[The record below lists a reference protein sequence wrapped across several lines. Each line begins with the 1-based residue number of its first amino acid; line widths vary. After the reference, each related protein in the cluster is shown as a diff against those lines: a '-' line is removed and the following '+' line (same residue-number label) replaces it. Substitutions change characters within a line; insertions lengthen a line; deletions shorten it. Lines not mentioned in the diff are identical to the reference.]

1 MFWSRNDFEV
11 DGRTVL
17 ITGGSTGLGLSA
29 AKQLAAKGANV
40 IIVARDIAKLK
51 TAEDEIKESARS
63 KTTQRFHH
71 IAADVT
77 TSEACSTVVAKSTA
91 WNNDSPP
98 DIVWC
103 CSGSAHPSLFIDTP
117 IEQFQK
123 MMDSN
128 YFSCVYMAH
137 SILNAWL
144 PSKSSSPPS
153 PPQKTRHLVFT
164 ASFVSF
170 FSFAGFT
177 PYSPSKA
184 AIRSLS
190 DSLSQ
195 EMNLYAAARPELPV
209 VRVHTVF
216 PATMPTQ
223 SLIDENKV
231 KTDLTKSLE
240 EGDQVLTP
248 DECARR
254 AIRGLESGQELVPTS
269 GIIHAVMTSMLGG
282 TIRGGF
288 LRGLLN
294 TMLGWVVMLVMVF
307 VRWDMDSKVR
317 AWGKKYGSSGMK
329 QVAS

>member
-1 MFWSRNDFEV
+1 MFWSTSHFV
-11 DGRTVL
+11 VQGRTVL
-17 ITGGSTGLGLSA
+17 ITGGSSGLGLSA

-51 TAEDEIKESARS
+51 TADEEIRDSARS

-71 IAADVT
+71 IVADVT
-77 TSEACSTVVAKSTA
+77 SPDACSAVIAKATR
-91 WNNDSPP
+91 WNNNSPP
-98 DIVWC
+98 DVVWC

-117 IEQFQK
+117 IDQFQK

-128 YFSCVYMAH
+128 YLSCVYMAH
-137 SILNAWL
+137 AILNAWL
-144 PSKSSSPPS
+144 RPESSPSPS
-153 PPQKTRHLVFT
+153 SESRHLIFT

-184 AIRSLS
+184 AIRSLA

-195 EMNLYAAARPELPV
+195 EMNLYAAAHPELPA

-216 PATMPTQ
+216 PATMPTR
-223 SLIDENKV
+223 SLIEENKV

-254 AIRGLESGQELVPTS
+254 AIKGLESGRELVPTS

-282 TIRGGF
+282 SVRGGF
-288 LRGLLN
+288 VRGFLD
-294 TMLGWVVMLVMVF
+294 TMLGWVVILVMVF
-307 VRWDMDSKVR
+307 VRWDMDKKVR
-317 AWGKKYGSSGMK
+317 SWGRKYGSSGMK
-329 QVAS
+329 EGR